1 MWANRWGRNP
11 IDGGPGLVD
20 DRDDGAV
27 RDHGVP
33 LRFATGDNGASL
45 TALLQVPATRGPD
58 LWFLLDSGNIRGTLV
73 APHVRD
79 QDLLPFPTGA
89 TAAIRIGGGPSR
101 SYDVS
106 VADINYD
113 GVLGTAF
120 LGSAVVTIDLR
131 RAPGAAGRE

>member
-1 MWANRWGRNP
+1 VWANRWGRNP

-45 TALLQVPATRGPD
+45 TALLPVPATRGPD

-131 RAPGAAGRE
+131 APGAAGRE